1 MTEASEYTMFSY
13 RRVVRKMVDRVYKND
28 IPALRKDLENLKND
42 FSGLGLK
49 MDWKKLRI
57 EPLLHHARFLER
69 VLRSEK
75 FSQEAARLTRGVEM
89 FHSDLVYLRGN
100 LKGLKR
106 ILESAK
112 KAPQKRRRLND
123 G

>member
-1 MTEASEYTMFSY
+1 MTEASEYTMSSY
-13 RRVVRKMVDRVYKND
+13 RRVVRNMVDRVYKSD

-75 FSQEAARLTRGVEM
+75 FSQEAARLTRGV
-89 FHSDLVYLRGN
+89 
-100 LKGLKR
+100 
-106 ILESAK
+106 
-112 KAPQKRRRLND
+112 
-123 G
+123 